1 MIEPSMVEIID
12 GIHTVEQ
19 SPADGWDLE
28 GYILVCGE
36 TLVMID
42 TGFTLH
48 DLEAYGK
55 ELEAMGRRW
64 ADIEAIL
71 ITHGHGDHIDNLRQI
86 KELTGATV
94 MAGVGDIDDIEVKT
108 GVKVDRGLSH
118 GETLGLCG
126 GIEAVLVPGHSAG
139 NLSFYM
145 ERSKAMFVGD
155 TIFGD
160 REGNLLA
167 PPERYCDDVEMA
179 AGEIR
184 RLLEYDFDKLLLS
197 HGKNLMGDAKR
208 EVERLYAR
216 IQG

>member
-145 ERSKAMFVGD
+145 ERSTAMFVGD

-167 PPERYCDDVEMA
+167 PA
-179 AGEIR
+179 
-184 RLLEYDFDKLLLS
+184 
-197 HGKNLMGDAKR
+197 
-208 EVERLYAR
+208 
-216 IQG
+216 